1 MSSYST
7 DASIVSQVATKG
19 AIEIITSGYADLE
32 MFEELQSRI
41 FNQTIATAGA
51 ETLVE
56 IMEGQTKRGSGGGGY
71 ARKSAGPTGYT
82 PKSDVEPADVIVNF
96 GKYRGQT
103 VSSILDQDS
112 EYVEW
117 LAENAN
123 HADVKSA
130 ATAVLATV

>member
-7 DASIVSQVATKG
+7 DASIISQVATKG
-19 AIEIITSGYADLE
+19 AIELIIAGLVNLDE
-32 MFEELQSRI
+32 FETLQGRL
-41 FNQTIATAGA
+41 FNQTIASAGA

-56 IMEGQTKRGSGGGGY
+56 IMEGSAKRGGGGGGY
-71 ARKSAGPTGYT
+71 ARKPSGPYT
-82 PKSDVEPADVIVNF
+82 PKTVPNPADVVVNF

-103 VSSILDQDS
+103 VSSILDQDQ

-123 HADVKSA
+123 HADVKTA
-130 ATAVLATV
+130 ATAVLAAV